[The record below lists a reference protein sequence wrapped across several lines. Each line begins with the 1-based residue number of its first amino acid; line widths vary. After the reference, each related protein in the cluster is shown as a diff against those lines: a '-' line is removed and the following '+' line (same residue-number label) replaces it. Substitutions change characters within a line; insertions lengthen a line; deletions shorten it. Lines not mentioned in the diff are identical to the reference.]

1 MRKRARIQTQDDD
14 EPGPLAAARN
24 EAGDRLRMFLLD
36 RFTMGSLPGSD
47 VAELCHWI
55 TQAGGVGVSELGL
68 RPDQAAAHGHR
79 HIYLH
84 AGKIFPEPDLAYIKV
99 PLFEKRESR
108 RTAELAPIMLPSKLL
123 EKFVNCQEVLNKSQ
137 ENFETLLRGLPCYEQ
152 NPIVQ
157 RARESGLENQLRP
170 LALYWD
176 GVQYSVHDTFT
187 GFYMTD
193 ILSGQKFLSF
203 LLRGGLT

>member
-24 EAGDRLRMFLLD
+24 QAGDRLRMFLLD

-79 HIYLH
+79 RIYLH

-108 RTAELAPIMLPSKLL
+108 RTAELAPLSYRR
-123 EKFVNCQEVLNKSQ
+123 
-137 ENFETLLRGLPCYEQ
+137 LRKARTQRRKAPCV
-152 NPIVQ
+152 PWTW
-157 RARESGLENQLRP
+157 RPCAAATAAARP
-170 LALYWD
+170 LRSSLN
-176 GVQYSVHDTFT
+176 
-187 GFYMTD
+187 
-193 ILSGQKFLSF
+193 
-203 LLRGGLT
+203 

>member
-1 MRKRARIQTQDDD
+1 
-14 EPGPLAAARN
+14 
-24 EAGDRLRMFLLD
+24 
-36 RFTMGSLPGSD
+36 
-47 VAELCHWI
+47 
-55 TQAGGVGVSELGL
+55 
-68 RPDQAAAHGHR
+68 
-79 HIYLH
+79 
-84 AGKIFPEPDLAYIKV
+84 
-99 PLFEKRESR
+99 
-108 RTAELAPIMLPSKLL
+108 MLPSKLL
-123 EKFVNCQEVLNKSQ
+123 EKFVNCPEVLNKSQ
-137 ENFETLLRGLPCYEQ
+137 KNFETLLRGLPCYEQ